1 MKKNPFGQI
10 LSKLP
15 RTAKFLGA
23 KGYRDSNREEYRI
36 SYLYRGK
43 VYNQSFEV
51 KGGILWEH
59 VDS

>member
-23 KGYRDSNREEYRI
+23 KGYGDANREEYKI
-36 SYLYRGK
+36 SYLYKGK
-43 VYNQSFEV
+43 VYNQFFEV
-51 KGGILWEH
+51 KGGEA
-59 VDS
+59 